1 MKEWECILFL
11 ACPMMKDLNNLVW
24 SGLFINDLS
33 MHDYSRDIMLATTQ
47 EKIQM
52 KMLLSAA
59 EKKAD
64 KLEEQQKKLN
74 EVMKKSDDLI
84 SQMLPKQIADE
95 LAKGKT
101 NEEICKAYECVTM
114 LFSDIVTFTVICS
127 KLKPIQVVTLLN
139 NMYTLFDFLCD
150 QNAVYKVET
159 IGDAYLIVAGCPVKA
174 ANHALKICDMAF
186 DMMDGITMLKV
197 PGSGDDIHMRIGVH
211 SGPVVAGVVGL
222 KMPRY
227 CLFGINVGLTEKFES
242 NSKPDK
248 IHISE
253 TTIEHL
259 SSQYKLEERNVE
271 GLKMR
276 LNGYKSFFLTSKD
289 NRKPLQEAVIK
300 ALLPTDKEAP
310 KLGKKEKKDVGK
322 KDDKKDAKKE
332 EPKKDAP
339 KAEPPKAAAEAP
351 KPAAAPPPA
360 PKAEAA
366 PPPAAAAPP
375 PPPPA
380 ASAPAAAEAE
390 ADPEPEAEAAA
401 ANDDD
406 AGDEAA
412 TNDGDEGSLDVEM
425 VQQTQCC
432 GGLKKS
438 AVC

>member
-1 MKEWECILFL
+1 MGLFL

-127 KLKPIQVVTLLN
+127 KLKPIQVVQLLN

-259 SSQYKLEERNVE
+259 SSQYKLEERNEE

-310 KLGKKEKKDVGK
+310 KLGKKEKKDDGK

-339 KAEPPKAAAEAP
+339 KKDAPKAEPPKAAAEAPKPAAEAP

-380 ASAPAAAEAE
+380 ASAPAAA
-390 ADPEPEAEAAA
+390 DAEAAA

-425 VQQTQCC
+425 VQ
-432 GGLKKS
+432 
-438 AVC
+438 

>member
-1 MKEWECILFL
+1 M
-11 ACPMMKDLNNLVW
+11 
-24 SGLFINDLS
+24 G
-33 MHDYSRDIMLATTQ
+33 
-47 EKIQM
+47 
-52 KMLLSAA
+52 
-59 EKKAD
+59 
-64 KLEEQQKKLN
+64 
-74 EVMKKSDDLI
+74 
-84 SQMLPKQIADE
+84 
-95 LAKGKT
+95 
-101 NEEICKAYECVTM
+101 
-114 LFSDIVTFTVICS
+114 
-127 KLKPIQVVTLLN
+127 LLN

-197 PGSGDDIHMRIGVH
+197 PGSGDDIHMRIGVL

-259 SSQYKLEERNVE
+259 SSQYKLEERNEE

-310 KLGKKEKKDVGK
+310 KLGKKEKKDDGK

-332 EPKKDAP
+332 EPKKDAPKKDAP

-351 KPAAAPPPA
+351 KPAAEPPPA

-380 ASAPAAAEAE
+380 AADAE
-390 ADPEPEAEAAA
+390 ADPEPDAEAAA

-406 AGDEAA
+406 A
-412 TNDGDEGSLDVEM
+412 GSLDVEM

-438 AVC
+438 AVCSLL